1 MTITVLLVDDHP
13 VVRTGLRALFANTDE
28 VIVVGEAASGE
39 EAIALSEHLHPQVV
53 LCDLR
58 LGAGIDGVE
67 TTARLR
73 AQTPAPA
80 VIILTTFDHDVEILR
95 AVEAGAAG
103 YLLKDVSAATILS
116 SLTEAA
122 AGGMVL
128 APEMARRVVD
138 GMRQPQPKLTAREH
152 EVLQLLGTG
161 ASNREIA
168 KALFVTEATVKTHL
182 VHLFGKLGVE
192 SRAKAVT
199 LARDTGL
206 ISPFDSRD
214 N

>member
-13 VVRTGLRALFANTDE
+13 VVRAGLRALFANSD
-28 VIVVGEAASGE
+28 VVSVVGEAASGE
-39 EAIALSEHLHPQVV
+39 EAIAMAKQLHPQVV

-58 LGAGIDGVE
+58 LGAGIDGVA
-67 TTARLR
+67 TTAALR
-73 AQTPAPA
+73 EQDPAPA

-103 YLLKDVSAATILS
+103 YLLKDVSPETILS

-128 APEMARRVVD
+128 APEMARRVVE
-138 GMRQPQPKLTAREH
+138 GMRQPHPRLTAREN

-168 KALFVTEATVKTHL
+168 RALFVTEATVKTHL
-182 VHLFGKLGVE
+182 VHLFDKLGVE

-199 LARDTGL
+199 LARSTGL
-206 ISPFDSRD
+206 IPAFKSQDS
-214 N
+214 